1 MIFQK
6 NFKMKKNKFTLKII
20 MFSFTAL
27 FTLLSCNKSSDFDSN
42 LKEILLRKELT
53 NFDFKKIGSMHN
65 DGLNFVLKDLRT
77 KKNKKSLSK
86 GDIDYVE
93 LIFDDTENYLR
104 SNTDFTYIS
113 ENIYTEL
120 SDSKYLLLQNQE
132 NVDYQI
138 INNLKNEISVLLISS
153 FGHENFININNLL
166 ERFETEEAYTLSDL
180 QIDLNQIDYNIMNQL
195 TIPLEDL
202 VLLRSLI
209 ATLNA
214 SLSYWSQNLYEWQDL
229 NNNNNF
235 KQKSRDW
242 GWFRATIKKMGVA
255 DAYGAGVGAVVGFV
269 SSLASGPGVVIGTL
283 AGAVGYGMNA
293 SALQGVR
300 ELLQ

>member
-1 MIFQK
+1 
-6 NFKMKKNKFTLKII
+6 
-20 MFSFTAL
+20 
-27 FTLLSCNKSSDFDSN
+27 
-42 LKEILLRKELT
+42 
-53 NFDFKKIGSMHN
+53 
-65 DGLNFVLKDLRT
+65 
-77 KKNKKSLSK
+77 
-86 GDIDYVE
+86 
-93 LIFDDTENYLR
+93 
-104 SNTDFTYIS
+104 
-113 ENIYTEL
+113 
-120 SDSKYLLLQNQE
+120 
-132 NVDYQI
+132 
-138 INNLKNEISVLLISS
+138 
-153 FGHENFININNLL
+153 
-166 ERFETEEAYTLSDL
+166 
-180 QIDLNQIDYNIMNQL
+180 MNQL